1 MFVNGMFASGM
12 FASGMHDKD
21 AHSHE
26 VKGSMSTRPFLRVL
40 AASVLGL
47 AMVPAIGVADEATE
61 RLSERLA
68 PLESYQATF
77 EQRILDGAGERLQEA
92 NGVMWLSRPGLL
104 RWEVEAP
111 YAQTV
116 VTDGEDVYLYDPDLE
131 QVTVQQV
138 DDRVTHT
145 PAMLLSGNIEDLAA
159 SYDIFHEKEEQEDV
173 FTLIP
178 RSNET
183 LFEELLLTFDGATL
197 TELWMTDSTG
207 QRTAIAFSDI
217 RQNGAIDEERFTFDV
232 PDGADVIESA
242 R

>member
-1 MFVNGMFASGM
+1 MSNRNTVLNSGVRENDVSSRG
-12 FASGMHDKD
+12 AK
-21 AHSHE
+21 E
-26 VKGSMSTRPFLRVL
+26 STPARPFSL
-40 AASVLGL
+40 ALATSALGL
-47 AMVPAIGVADEATE
+47 VMAPAVWANEAAQRLTE
-61 RLSERLA
+61 RLE
-68 PLESYQATF
+68 PLETYQATF
-77 EQRILDGAGERLQEA
+77 EQRILDGSGERLQEA
-92 NGVMWLSRPGLL
+92 NGEMWLSRPGLL

-116 VTDGEDVYLYDPDLE
+116 VADGEDVYLYDPDLE

-145 PAMLLSGNIEDLAA
+145 PAMLLSGNVEDLAQ
-159 SYDIFHEKEEQEDV
+159 SYDIFYEKENEEDV

-178 RSNET
+178 LSNET
-183 LFEELLLTFDGATL
+183 LFEELSLTFNGETL

-217 RQNGAIDEERFTFDV
+217 QQNGSIDEERFTFDV
-232 PDGADVIESA
+232 PDGVDVIREA